1 MLRKVKRQIENEF
14 LESTT
19 NAQKIE
25 EEPKKLKN
33 DDIKKVKITK
43 PKKVTIKAEPI
54 KIKKTTKKGINKD
67 TKT

>member
-1 MLRKVKRQIENEF
+1 MLRKVKKQIENEF

-19 NAQKIE
+19 NTKKIE

-33 DDIKKVKITK
+33 EDIKKVKITK
-43 PKKVTIKAEPI
+43 PKKVTIKAKPI
-54 KIKKTTKKGINKD
+54 ELKKPTNKGTNKD